1 MSLETPWVRSLLTWF
16 SKHQREMPWRRNP
29 SPYHTWI
36 SEIMLQQTQVVT
48 VIPYFQRFIQSFPSL
63 ESLAKADQDDVL
75 KHWEGLGYYSRAR
88 NLHKTAQLL
97 VESYQ
102 AVMPSDFEELQRLP
116 GIGFYTAAAIS
127 SIAFE
132 KPVPVVDGN
141 VLRVFTRFW
150 GIYDDIR
157 HNQVK
162 TMLFH
167 KLESYIKEAKPSDF
181 NQAIMEC
188 GALICQP
195 QSPSCM
201 VCPLQQDCFAY
212 ANHKQAELPVKSPA
226 KTVPT
231 LDVVVGV
238 VIHDNQLLIA
248 KRPDDKM
255 LGGLWELPGGKI
267 ESKESPEQ
275 ALQRELKEEV
285 NLDVCV
291 GKKLV
296 SVKHAYSHFKIN
308 LHAYECEII
317 RGIPVAL
324 SAIEIK
330 WVFFDDLKQ
339 YAFPKATIKIF
350 DWIAVKKKY
359 SFEMDSKEQIAINNV
374 LERCY
379 KK

>member
-1 MSLETPWVRSLLTWF
+1 MTTAWVSSLLQWF
-16 SKHQREMPWRRNP
+16 NESQREMPWRSHP

-48 VIPYFQRFIQSFPSL
+48 VIPYFQRFIQSFPSI

-88 NLHKTAQLL
+88 NLHKAAQVL
-97 VESYQ
+97 VDSYH
-102 AVMPSDFEELQRLP
+102 AVMPSDFEELQCLP

-195 QSPSCM
+195 QSPSCT

-212 ANHKQAELPVKSPA
+212 THHKQAELPVKSPA
-226 KTVPT
+226 KKAPT

-238 VIHDNQLLIA
+238 VIYDNQLLIA

-267 ESKESPEQ
+267 EAKESPEQ

-291 GKKLV
+291 GKKLA

-317 RGIPVAL
+317 RGVPVAL
-324 SAIEIK
+324 SGTEIK

-339 YAFPKATIKIF
+339 YAFPKATIKVFEKMIVNDSHLF
-350 DWIAVKKKY
+350 KKVANIK
-359 SFEMDSKEQIAINNV
+359 
-374 LERCY
+374 L
-379 KK
+379 

>member
-1 MSLETPWVRSLLTWF
+1 MTTAWVRSLLQWF
-16 SKHQREMPWRRNP
+16 NESQREMPWRSDP

-48 VIPYFQRFIQSFPSL
+48 VIPYFQRFIQSFPSV

-75 KHWEGLGYYSRAR
+75 KHWQGLGYYSRAR
-88 NLHKTAQLL
+88 NIHKTAQVL

-188 GALICQP
+188 GALVCQP
-195 QSPSCM
+195 QSPLCTQ
-201 VCPLQQDCFAY
+201 CPLQIDCFAY
-212 ANHKQAELPVKSPA
+212 VHHKQKELPVKSPA
-226 KTVPT
+226 KKVPT
-231 LDVVVGV
+231 VDVVVGV
-238 VIHDNQLLIA
+238 IMNDNCLLIT
-248 KRPDDKM
+248 KRPDHKM

-267 ESKESPEQ
+267 EKHESPEQ
-275 ALQRELKEEV
+275 ALYRELREELGIDSEV
-285 NLDVCV
+285 GSQVCMV
-291 GKKLV
+291 R
-296 SVKHAYSHFKIN
+296 HAYSHFKIK
-308 LHAYECEII
+308 LYAYSCKITA
-317 RGIPVAL
+317 GTPQPL
-324 SAIEIK
+324 SAVDVK
-330 WVFFDDLKQ
+330 WVNVDDLNE
-339 YAFPKATIKIF
+339 YAFPKATHKVWA
-350 DWIAVKKKY
+350 DLKKY
-359 SFEMDSKEQIAINNV
+359 NLNNLV
-374 LERCY
+374 
-379 KK
+379 